1 MRLPGKP
8 AFAREPCEH
17 RIANHPDGPMVFDD
31 WLHMNIQSGSQWDG
45 FRHYGHQS
53 HGRFY
58 NNLTPEEVKS
68 GTQFL
73 LLNFITQSL
82 MIEGTRCGIQAVSDH
97 GIVGRGVLLDYYG
110 WCVRNERSYDPFTS
124 HAIQLEDL
132 LAVAKEQNVSFEV
145 GDILLVRS
153 GYTFSYYK
161 YEKEDPKRLVEAGTR
176 SPNLAGLAQTEEMKT
191 WLHDS

>member
-1 MRLPGKP
+1 M
-8 AFAREPCEH
+8 
-17 RIANHPDGPMVFDD
+17 
-31 WLHMNIQSGSQWDG
+31 
-45 FRHYGHQS
+45 
-53 HGRFY
+53 
-58 NNLTPEEVKS
+58 
-68 GTQFL
+68 
-73 LLNFITQSL
+73 TQSL